1 MLPSFSDLNPRSC
14 DLCPRRCGANRA
26 AGERGACGAAGD
38 VLIARAALHFWEEPP
53 ISGSAGSGTVFFAHC
68 PLRCSYCQN
77 TVIAHGS
84 LGYAVECVDLRDACL
99 DLERQGALN
108 VNFVTPT
115 HYAPHVRAV
124 VLAAR
129 EEGFSLPVVWNTG
142 GYETVEAIRANAD
155 VVDVY
160 LTDFKYADPALGVR
174 YSSVSDYPQ
183 RALEALAA
191 MIDEVGSPVYDKY
204 RGDERMTRGVIVRHL
219 LLPGHVDDSMRVVRM
234 LHERFGDALRLSLM
248 NQYTPVL
255 ATAAQRGDAQAARV
269 LRACPELAGRV
280 EPDDYERLLDFA
292 DAIGVEDYYW
302 QEGGACEESFIPAFS
317 CEPQDAD

>member
-84 LGYAVECVDLRDACL
+84 LGYAVECVDLRGACL

-234 LHERFGDALRLSLM
+234 LHECFGDALRLSLM

-255 ATAAQRGDAQAARV
+255 ATAAQRGDARAARV

>member
-1 MLPSFSDLNPRSC
+1 M
-14 DLCPRRCGANRA
+14 
-26 AGERGACGAAGD
+26 
-38 VLIARAALHFWEEPP
+38 
-53 ISGSAGSGTVFFAHC
+53 FFAHC

-99 DLERQGALN
+99 DLECQGALN

-142 GYETVEAIRANAD
+142 GYETVEAIRANTD

-204 RGDERMTRGVIVRHL
+204 RGGRTYDARRHRSPFAA
-219 LLPGHVDDSMRVVRM
+219 PGHVDDSMRVVRM

-269 LRACPELAGRV
+269 LRACPRACRARRTRRLRATARFRRRDRRGGLLLAGGRRV
-280 EPDDYERLLDFA
+280 RGEFHT
-292 DAIGVEDYYW
+292 GV
-302 QEGGACEESFIPAFS
+302 
-317 CEPQDAD
+317 

>member
-1 MLPSFSDLNPRSC
+1 MTSKISMTAGAVTITGAITMISTITRATDTTTLTTRDSATRPTDMLPSFSDLNPRSC

-26 AGERGACGAAGD
+26 AGERGACGAADD

-84 LGYAVECVDLRDACL
+84 LGYAVKCVDLRDACL

-115 HYAPHVRAV
+115 HYAPHVRAA

-142 GYETVEAIRANAD
+142 GYETVEAIRANTD

-160 LTDFKYADPALGVR
+160 LTDLKYADPALGVR

-204 RGDERMTRGVIVRHL
+204 RGRTYDARRHRS
-219 LLPGHVDDSMRVVRM
+219 P
-234 LHERFGDALRLSLM
+234 F
-248 NQYTPVL
+248 
-255 ATAAQRGDAQAARV
+255 AAP
-269 LRACPELAGRV
+269 RACG
-280 EPDDYERLLDFA
+280 
-292 DAIGVEDYYW
+292 
-302 QEGGACEESFIPAFS
+302 
-317 CEPQDAD
+317 

>member
-234 LHERFGDALRLSLM
+234 LHECFGDALRLSLM

>member
-183 RALEALAA
+183 CALEALAA

>member
-234 LHERFGDALRLSLM
+234 LHECFGDALRLSLM

-317 CEPQDAD
+317 CEPQDAH

>member
-183 RALEALAA
+183 CALEALAA

-317 CEPQDAD
+317 CEPQDAH